1 MVNDDV
7 RNKSPEDASC
17 QRACGGSFF
26 ALHNEQLILACTFG
40 GEEITGREEM
50 DESCLPGKCFWAESP
65 TLAFPANHQGQW
77 GRGSWW
83 EVWAGRQLHHYL

>member
-50 DESCLPGKCFWAESP
+50 DAS
-65 TLAFPANHQGQW
+65 
-77 GRGSWW
+77 
-83 EVWAGRQLHHYL
+83 